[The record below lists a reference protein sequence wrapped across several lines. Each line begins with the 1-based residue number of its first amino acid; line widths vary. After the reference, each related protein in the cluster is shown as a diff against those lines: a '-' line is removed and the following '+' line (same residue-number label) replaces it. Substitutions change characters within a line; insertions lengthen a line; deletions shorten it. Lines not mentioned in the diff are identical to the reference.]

1 MNYKKLTQIAV
12 IVVAA
17 VWIFSMS
24 LAIGLVRIRK
34 ENAETTTLPVL
45 TTMAPTFLPATQTS
59 ESTVQQTEFQTQ
71 PPVSIDGNYQGTTV
85 PTVGDPD
92 WLIAEKE
99 SIKASEEASKKAE
112 AEKNV
117 PKEKADII
125 TAYVNAVNEL
135 KKTKNFTLV
144 KTNNLNMT
152 IDELTGGDTIKG
164 IADELVKKNSPNGTK
179 TYTFKDGM
187 AQETAE
193 EQAGKSPNQVIAPMG
208 KDTAISEDFVR
219 SASAKADGKGGYTL
233 KLTFG
238 SQTQTLTEE
247 AAGYASCMEVI
258 SLEALGLPSSAKLD
272 EVSIEY
278 NNSYIEAA
286 INKDGKLTS
295 MKHYMQV
302 PSASGSGKYKVVVS
316 IPVEMKAHGDFT
328 SEYKI
333 SY

>member
-85 PTVGDPD
+85 
-92 WLIAEKE
+92 
-99 SIKASEEASKKAE
+99 KASEDASNKAE

-187 AQETAE
+187 AQETAA

-208 KDTAISEDFVR
+208 KETAISEDFVK